1 MPRKTQRHHRR
12 YLLHCV
18 LNSIFGFL
26 RAHNWHSVWHYL
38 FVISSSLAT
47 AFLGLLQF
55 MDVKDQQH
63 YKWLPEWVL
72 ELASEIW
79 THRFEVALALVA
91 ATFVTGILSAITG
104 FIQELCVKNLVV
116 IKKCLEAAVEE
127 HFEDRQNGHTYRAT
141 LFRAFRVPGVGG
153 WLGIVQRSGD
163 VYVTW
168 RTIFCIDP
176 QHKECCTGIIGE
188 CWWNAHAQL
197 KSKFYG
203 SLPEIQ
209 SRTDVSLDY
218 LDKGFLDEREFKK
231 IAKASLF
238 FHATEIRVN
247 GKVWGVLVLDS
258 TDPNAQATTD
268 PKRKKHDAAIY
279 RAASEITR
287 LLE

>member
-1 MPRKTQRHHRR
+1 VAAR
-12 YLLHCV
+12 
-18 LNSIFGFL
+18 
-26 RAHNWHSVWHYL
+26 
-38 FVISSSLAT
+38 
-47 AFLGLLQF
+47 LG
-55 MDVKDQQH
+55 H
-63 YKWLPEWVL
+63 W
-72 ELASEIW
+72 ASSEIW
-79 THRFEVALALVA
+79 THRFEVALTLVS
-91 ATFVTGILSAITG
+91 TTILLGMASLFTG
-104 FIQELCVKNLVV
+104 FVQRLSVKNLKI

-141 LFRAFRVPGVGG
+141 LFRAFYVPFTGGG

-168 RTIFCIDP
+168 RTIFGIDR
-176 QHKECCTGIIGE
+176 QRKECCTGIVGE

-197 KSKFYG
+197 KSQFYG
-203 SLPEIQ
+203 SLPEVQ
-209 SRTDVSLDY
+209 AGDDVSLEY
-218 LDKGFLDEREFKK
+218 LNEGFLDKREFKK

-258 TDPNAQATTD
+258 TDPNAQATNDPKKKNGT
-268 PKRKKHDAAIY
+268 PKRKKHDEAIY